1 MILLTNFLE
10 GISAIRSNFLRAFL
24 TAIIITIGITALVGI
39 LTAIDG
45 IKASVNSGLVDLGA
59 GIFDIQ
65 QKGSKERSRR
75 FGLVNKNY
83 PEITYREAIR
93 FKRLFELEARVSVYS
108 RVSFNTQ
115 VKNGQLK
122 TNPNISLFGVDD
134 NTLMVKGFALEK
146 GRNFSPL
153 EIEKGSGVAII
164 GFEIASLLFPFEDP
178 LNKFVMAYG
187 NKFRVIGVLKE
198 TGSFFGGQGA
208 DRVISVPLAKAEVMA
223 AGKNVTYDLTVLVDD
238 PTRLGETM
246 GLARGVMRRV
256 RKDQPLKDDSFEINK
271 SETLSTSLDE
281 VTGSLRVGG
290 FGIGIITLL
299 GAAIGLMNIM
309 LVSVTERTHEIGL
322 RKAVGATPFHILQ
335 QFLVEAVLICL
346 IGGTLGIILG
356 IFLGNVVG
364 DYIGASAFII
374 PWTWIFVGYSFC
386 LGVGVASGLYPAVK
400 ASKLDPID
408 ALRFE

>member
-1 MILLTNFLE
+1 MLTNFLE